1 VNAAVANE
9 AVETTNPQLQSA
21 IPNFPAKAKSLEKL
35 SLLPSLIPAYP
46 HRPTS
51 SFQMT
56 SQRPHLIARP
66 AAPASA
72 LAARPV
78 VLLALVGLMAF
89 GVPGVPARGAAE
101 PDPAFEAVRLLKNNC
116 FSCHNDQKKKGGL
129 VMTSRD
135 ALLHGGEDGKVVVEG
150 SPEDSSLIESLEAG
164 ADPHM
169 PPKKQLSPAQVATL
183 NAWIKNGAQWNAA
196 ALVNPPSALR
206 KVALAPLPAAYHPVL
221 ALALSPDSTRLAVG
235 CGNEV
240 VIYNVT
246 GATPAIVSRASAH
259 PDPVQS
265 MAWSPD
271 GKTLA
276 TGAYRRVVLWDAD
289 PLAPVQQITAGL
301 TDRITVV
308 RFLPDGTQL
317 VIADGRIAESGAL
330 RIADTASGAITA
342 SWPAHADTIFD
353 IAVSGDGKILA
364 TAGGD
369 KLVKMWDVA
378 THKETAR
385 FEGHVAQ
392 VLTLAF
398 DAKSTQLVSG
408 GADQQ
413 IKVWDVK
420 THERT
425 TSLGTHNT
433 PINAVAWS
441 PAENAVIAVTEAG
454 SAFRYT
460 KIQAASGVSATESR
474 AEAAKESALE
484 ATDDALYCVAATPNG
499 ERIFAG
505 SHDGR
510 LLVWNKDGKL
520 VNKLNVN
527 ESPATASTGK

>member
-1 VNAAVANE
+1 M
-9 AVETTNPQLQSA
+9 
-21 IPNFPAKAKSLEKL
+21 KL
-35 SLLPSLIPAYP
+35 
-46 HRPTS
+46 
-51 SFQMT
+51 
-56 SQRPHLIARP
+56 
-66 AAPASA
+66 
-72 LAARPV
+72 LAMAM
-78 VLLALVGLMAF
+78 LLALV
-89 GVPGVPARGAAE
+89 VPGTSARAAGE

-150 SPEDSSLIESLEAG
+150 DPDQSPLLDSLAAD

-169 PPKKQLSPAQVATL
+169 PPKKQLSPAQVATI
-183 NAWIKNGAQWNAA
+183 NAWIKNGAKWNAA

-206 KVALAPLPAAYHPVL
+206 AVALAPLPASYHPVL
-221 ALALSPDSTRLAVG
+221 AIALSPDSKQLAVG

-240 VIYNVT
+240 VIYDVT
-246 GATPAIVSRASAH
+246 GANPSVVARANAH

-276 TGAYRRVVLWDAD
+276 TGAYRRVVIWNVESM
-289 PLAPVQQITAGL
+289 APEKQITAGL
-301 TDRITVV
+301 TDRITAV
-308 RFLPDGTQL
+308 RFLPDGKQL
-317 VIADGRIAESGAL
+317 VIADGRIAESGTV
-330 RIADTASGAITA
+330 RIADTATGAIAA

-353 IAVSGDGKILA
+353 IAVSEDGKTLA

-369 KLVKMWDVA
+369 KLVKTWDVA

-385 FEGHVAQ
+385 FEGHAAQ

-398 DAKSTQLVSG
+398 DAKSARLVSA

-420 THERT
+420 TRERT
-425 TSLGTHNT
+425 NTLGTHNT
-433 PINAVAWS
+433 AINAVAWT
-441 PAENAVIAVTEAG
+441 PAENAVVAVTEAG

-460 KIQAASGVSATESR
+460 EIKDISGAAATEAR
-474 AEAAKESALE
+474 AEAPKERALE
-484 ATDDALYCVAATPNG
+484 TADSALYCVAATANG

-510 LLVWNKDGKL
+510 VFAWNKAGKL
-520 VNKLNVN
+520 VSKLNVN
-527 ESPATASTGK
+527 ESPATASLGK

>member
-1 VNAAVANE
+1 
-9 AVETTNPQLQSA
+9 
-21 IPNFPAKAKSLEKL
+21 
-35 SLLPSLIPAYP
+35 
-46 HRPTS
+46 
-51 SFQMT
+51 MT
-56 SQRPHLIARP
+56 SRRPHLIARL
-66 AAPASA
+66 AAPSLA
-72 LAARPV
+72 LAALPFV
-78 VLLALVGLMAF
+78 IGVLGMLGAA
-89 GVPGVPARGAAE
+89 ARGAADA
-101 PDPAFEAVRLLKNNC
+101 DPNGEAMRLLKNNC

-150 SPEDSSLIESLEAG
+150 SPDDSALIESLAAD

-169 PPKKQLSPAQVATL
+169 PPKKQLSPAQIAIL
-183 NAWIKNGAQWNAA
+183 NAWIKAGAKWNAA

-206 KVALAPLPAAYHPVL
+206 AVALAPLPASYHPIL

-246 GATPAIVSRASAH
+246 GANPALVARASAH
-259 PDPVQS
+259 PDSVQS

-276 TGAYRRVVLWDAD
+276 TGAYRRVVLWNVES
-289 PLAPVQQITAGL
+289 LAPERQITTGL
-301 TDRITVV
+301 TDRITAM

-317 VIADGRIAESGAL
+317 VFADGRIAESGTV
-330 RIADTASGAITA
+330 RIADISSGAVTA

-353 IAVSGDGKILA
+353 LAVSGDGKILA

-369 KLVKMWDVA
+369 KLVKMWDLA

-398 DAKSTQLVSG
+398 DGNASRLVSG
-408 GADQQ
+408 GIDQQ

-425 TSLGTHNT
+425 NTLGTHT
-433 PINAVAWS
+433 APINAVAWD
-441 PAENAVIAVTEAG
+441 AAGNAVVAVTEAG

-460 KIQAASGVSATESR
+460 EIQAASGISATEARS
-474 AEAAKESALE
+474 EAPKERALE
-484 ATDDALYCVAATPNG
+484 TTDSALYCVAASANG

-510 LLVWNKDGKL
+510 VFAWNKDGKL
-520 VNKLNVN
+520 VSKLNVN
-527 ESPATASTGK
+527 ESPATAAK

>member
-1 VNAAVANE
+1 
-9 AVETTNPQLQSA
+9 
-21 IPNFPAKAKSLEKL
+21 
-35 SLLPSLIPAYP
+35 
-46 HRPTS
+46 
-51 SFQMT
+51 MT
-56 SQRPHLIARP
+56 SRKPLLIARP
-66 AAPASA
+66 AAPALA
-72 LAARPV
+72 LAGRSA
-78 VLLALVGLMAF
+78 VLGALMALA
-89 GVPGVPARGAAE
+89 GVMAFVIPGMPSRAAAE
-101 PDPAFEAVRLLKNNC
+101 ADPTFEAVRLLKNNC

-150 SPEDSSLIESLEAG
+150 SPADSSLIDSLEAG

-169 PPKKQLSPAQVATL
+169 PPKKQLSPAQIATL
-183 NAWIKNGAQWNAA
+183 NAWIKNGAKWNAA

-206 KVALAPLPAAYHPVL
+206 KVALAPLPASYHPVL

-240 VIYNVT
+240 VIYNVS

-265 MAWSPD
+265 VAWSPD

-289 PLAPVQQITAGL
+289 PLAPTLQVTAGL
-301 TDRITVV
+301 TDRITAV
-308 RFLPDGTQL
+308 RFLPDGTRL
-317 VIADGRIAESGAL
+317 VLADGRIAESGAL
-330 RIADTASGAITA
+330 RMADAASGAITA

-369 KLVKMWDVA
+369 KLVKMWDTA
-378 THKETAR
+378 THKEIAR

-425 TSLGTHNT
+425 TSLGTHTT

-454 SAFRYT
+454 TAFRYT
-460 KIQAASGVSATESR
+460 KIQAASGAAATEAR

-484 ATDDALYCVAATPNG
+484 ATDDALYCVAVTPNG
-499 ERIFAG
+499 ERVFAG

-510 LLVWNKDGKL
+510 LLVWNKGGKL
-520 VNKLNVN
+520 VSKLNVN
-527 ESPATASTGK
+527 ESPATASIGK